1 MSTIDSSYFDPR
13 GLREL
18 LSSALRETVSHSAT
32 GLVTVAVPMLPVA
45 LLQLVAAS
53 AERQNALPNTGVG
66 AHESMPCPVRVLALR
81 HVASLSR
88 TTPRTCGEPLATSC

>member
-1 MSTIDSSYFDPR
+1 MSTTDSSYFDPR

-18 LSSALRETVSHSAT
+18 LLSALRETVSHSAA

-66 AHESMPCPVRVLALR
+66 AHDN
-81 HVASLSR
+81 
-88 TTPRTCGEPLATSC
+88 TPSAV